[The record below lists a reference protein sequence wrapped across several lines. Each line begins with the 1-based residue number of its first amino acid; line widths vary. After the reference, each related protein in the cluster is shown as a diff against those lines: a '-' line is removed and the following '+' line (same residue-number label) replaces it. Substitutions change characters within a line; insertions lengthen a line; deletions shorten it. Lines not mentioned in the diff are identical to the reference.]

1 MKKEEILAK
10 CIEEIRSGKSTVED
24 CANKYSHLG
33 AEFRSRL
40 HVAML
45 LKPDE
50 VVLPEEFK
58 QQLNAQIFSGKFS
71 APKKLS
77 DNFWNWRV
85 MTPAKLAL
93 VSSVVG
99 AFVVF
104 ACGGSV
110 VYAAQNS
117 LPGNT
122 LYSVKTEIENLRLAM
137 TTSSANKAI
146 LHVEFAQERVNEIT
160 QEVQLNQNVSPQMV
174 DAVTQQFDSALNAL
188 SNTTDSTDS
197 EKALSKLSTETLNQQ
212 VELNQLLPSA
222 LSNSQS
228 AIQQLIGDASRGNTI
243 AQVAYANHDLL
254 QNHLSITDNQLDAGQ
269 FSIQGDLISI
279 DGNTWNVGGTII
291 NNVHLTGK
299 IPATGS
305 NVSLQGLVKDD
316 NTYISNIEVDP
327 NSTGT
332 TAVEGQFSGAN
343 QNGTVNISGLAVNVA
358 SPVNTPLSPGDVV
371 QLQGSTDNSKLNVT
385 NVQSSGNQSTTLEG
399 NLISVNSNNGTIKI
413 KVTGNYITVNIAK
426 AHITSKN
433 ENHNALQIS
442 DLNRSVGHDISLLGL
457 SKINNVFTATQ
468 VQVENGK

>member
-24 CANKYSHLG
+24 CANKYSQLG
-33 AEFRSRL
+33 AEFRLRL
-40 HVAML
+40 QVAML

-58 QQLNAQIFSGKFS
+58 QKLNAQIFNGKSS
-71 APKKLS
+71 APKKLTN
-77 DNFWNWRV
+77 NFWNWRV

-93 VSSVVG
+93 VSGVVG
-99 AFVVF
+99 AFVIF
-104 ACGGSV
+104 ACGGTV
-110 VYAAQNS
+110 VYAAQSS
-117 LPGNT
+117 LPGDT
-122 LYSVKTEIENLRLAM
+122 LYSVKIGIENLQLAM
-137 TTSSANKAI
+137 TTSSASKAI
-146 LHVEFAQERVNEIT
+146 LHVEFAQERINEIT
-160 QEVQLNQNVSPQMV
+160 QEVQLNQNISPQMV
-174 DAVTQQFDSALNAL
+174 DAVTQQFDSALKAL
-188 SNTTDSTDS
+188 SNTTNSPDSG
-197 EKALSKLSTETLNQQ
+197 KALSKLSTATLNQQ
-212 VELNQLLPSA
+212 VELNQLLPTVPT
-222 LSNSQS
+222 NSQP
-228 AIQQLIGDASRGNTI
+228 AIQQIIGDASRGSTI

-254 QNHLSITDNQLDAGQ
+254 QNQLSVTDKQLDAGQ
-269 FSIQGDLISI
+269 FSIEGDLISI
-279 DGNTWNVGGTII
+279 EGNTWNVGGTII

-299 IPATGS
+299 IPAIGS
-305 NVSLQGLVKDD
+305 NVSLQGLVKND

-332 TAVEGQFSGAN
+332 TAVEGQFSGTN
-343 QNGTVNISGLAVNVA
+343 QNGTINVSGLAVNVEN
-358 SPVNTPLSPGDVV
+358 PVNTPLNPGDVV

-385 NVQSSGNQSTTLEG
+385 NVQSSGKQSTTLEG
-399 NLISVNSNNGTIKI
+399 DLISVNLNDGTIKI